1 MESWVFFKF
10 NWNVIVGVL
19 IIIYVCVFVINMNLL
34 NDKGRNICI
43 SILKWNYEWKIK
55 GVFIYGVIN
64 DKKIIRNIFLKIY
77 I

>member
-1 MESWVFFKF
+1 MLL
-10 NWNVIVGVL
+10 L
-19 IIIYVCVFVINMNLL
+19 INVCVFVINMNLS

-64 DKKIIRNIFLKIY
+64 DKKIIRNIF
-77 I
+77 